1 MPTINPFLINLNI
14 PKYQICLFGFV
25 WYFNPIKVEN
35 DRLNSL
41 AEAIQKV
48 ECLKSRRVF
57 LFYSEKEKNEL
68 RRILSYFSPLVI
80 DILYE
85 ILITFYVK
93 YWDSRRT
100 LLYRI
105 KKELQ
110 NPDSIYRLVWRLFR
124 SFGFKS
130 LEDKRFQIFLDDPIV
145 QHWAFQ
151 NMVADNKEKISEV
164 ESLQAFIN
172 PELFNKIKSGQ
183 EGISDEVMKKI
194 DDITRYK
201 TLMKKMEKK

>member
-1 MPTINPFLINLNI
+1 MPTINPLLINLNI

-57 LFYSEKEKNEL
+57 SFYSENKKDEL
-68 RRILSYFSPLVI
+68 RSILSYFSPLII

-85 ILITFYVK
+85 ISISFYIK
-93 YWDSRRT
+93 YWDSRRM
-100 LLYRI
+100 LLYKI
-105 KKELQ
+105 KKDLKDP
-110 NPDSIYRLVWRLFR
+110 NSRYRLIWRLFK

-130 LEDKRFQIFLDDPIV
+130 LEDKRFQIFLDDPII
-145 QHWAFQ
+145 QQWAFQ
-151 NMVADNKEKISEV
+151 NMVIDNKEKISEV

-172 PELFNKIKSGQ
+172 PELFNKIKSEH
-183 EGISDEVMKKI
+183 EGISEEVMNKI
-194 DDITRYK
+194 DNISRYK
-201 TLMKKMEKK
+201 SFIKKTEKK